1 MGRTSKLVGALAL
14 LVAAVLV
21 AQLVA
26 RDHRQDDQS
35 AVVHARR
42 PDGFPIGVAFADELR
57 RLPGPALASTMK
69 QVVELGANWIRI
81 DLSWAVVAP
90 TSAQDRR
97 WADLDRVVRAARA
110 RDLKVLGILTYTP
123 AWARVPGCENFT
135 CPPRSA
141 AEFASFAQDA
151 ATRYRGAVDAFEV
164 WNEPNLPRFWRHPDP
179 AAYGALL
186 AATVPAVRR
195 GAPRARVVLGG
206 LAAMTSGREELAPPR
221 FVAAACA
228 SGACAGIDAVGYHP
242 YTFPLTAADST
253 PEGTAWQRITQR
265 SSWGAGLSQSVG
277 SILGGR
283 GRTWITEYGAPTGG
297 STGVDEAQQ
306 ADIVAS
312 GIRAA
317 RSDAAVG
324 AIFIYSWKDLG
335 TGPDAEQHFGLLR
348 ADGSRKPSFSAF
360 ADAAAP

>member
-1 MGRTSKLVGALAL
+1 MGRTGKLLSSLVL

-21 AQLVA
+21 VQHLA
-26 RDHRQDDQS
+26 RNSQQDPPTGD
-35 AVVHARR
+35 HARR

-57 RLPGPALASTMK
+57 RLPEPALDRTLK

-81 DLSWAVVAP
+81 DVSWAVVAP
-90 TSAQDRR
+90 SSAQDQR

-123 AWARVPGCENFT
+123 AWARVPGCADFT

-141 AEFASFAQDA
+141 EEFASFAQDA

-195 GAPRARVVLGG
+195 GDPGARVVLGG
-206 LAAMTSGREELAPPR
+206 LAAMTSGREVLAPPR
-221 FVAAACA
+221 FLAAACA
-228 SGACAGIDAVGYHP
+228 SGACAGVDAVGYHP
-242 YTFPLTAADST
+242 YTFPLTAADTT

-265 SSWGAGLSQSVG
+265 SSWGAALDQSVG

-283 GRTWITEYGAPTGG
+283 GRTWITEYGAPSGG
-297 STGVDEAQQ
+297 STGVDETQQ
-306 ADIVAS
+306 AAIVAS

-317 RSDAAVG
+317 RADAAIG
-324 AIFIYSWKDLG
+324 AVFIYSWKDLG
-335 TGPDAEQHFGLLR
+335 TGPDPEQHFGLLR

-360 ADAAAP
+360 ANAAAP